1 MFSGSEPWNRHTTPI
16 IAYGSF
22 FGDRVRFYYY
32 GIFGPRCTKT
42 ARRKKMSLL
51 NKNTKIILG
60 EDVSGIQSIV
70 RNTLFLKKHRTI
82 GIKTT
87 SNQVHLGVNEGCS
100 RNRQFKYSN
109 TDVDDWLS
117 RRGTAMIWWRFRRSV
132 NCYILTKRV
141 TALLNEWN
149 KLVSKQNRP
158 RTSADLS

>member
-1 MFSGSEPWNRHTTPI
+1 
-16 IAYGSF
+16 
-22 FGDRVRFYYY
+22 
-32 GIFGPRCTKT
+32 
-42 ARRKKMSLL
+42 MSLL

-117 RRGTAMIWWRFRRSV
+117 RRGTAMIW
-132 NCYILTKRV
+132 
-141 TALLNEWN
+141 
-149 KLVSKQNRP
+149 
-158 RTSADLS
+158 